1 MNNEYAAGLI
11 DGEGWIGISHTKA
24 NTYAVRVQVA
34 MVTKGTPVLLR
45 LQRQFGGRMS
55 TRPPETERNAPKDVW
70 VVDGREAAAFL
81 EKIRP
86 HLILKGQQADCALE
100 LWAKILESRALKGRF
115 HWDDSLR
122 RHAHYLMLRVQELNA
137 RGPEAPPPTLPDD
150 VPTAV
155 YRWGWWWEP
164 EDSLFGPVEFEGK
177 FPMNGRMI
185 SGHVYERPP
194 VPTSSPSDEIPDQ
207 IEHL

>member
-1 MNNEYAAGLI
+1 MPLNIRSEAVNQLAEKLASRAGVSKT
-11 DGEGWIGISHTKA
+11 E
-24 NTYAVRVQVA
+24 AVRIA
-34 MVTKGTPVLLR
+34 LENE
-45 LQRQFGGRMS
+45 LQRRAE
-55 TRPPETERNAPKDVW
+55 PLAD
-70 VVDGREAAAFL
+70 FL

-100 LWAKILESRALKGRF
+100 LWAKILESRALNGRF

-194 VPTSSPSDEIPDQ
+194 VPTSSHGVEMLPTPTVQDAANLGGPSQFERNTLP
-207 IEHL
+207 LNTAVLTL